1 MLLLQSFT
9 LPTTRRCWSGGVLPI
24 MAYTRRLLP
33 KGISFSSFGSGGS
46 RGGARGARPP
56 LFFDQ
61 TEALRDG
68 KKFFET
74 LHTPPYFK
82 GWMTRPPLIWS
93 SGFATVRVYERVGI
107 SLLEVYNKRSVNIIN
122 YIFNWRLFYLL
133 PYLLQVR
140 SPKNQRLPLPW
151 WLQVCIPTPV

>member
-1 MLLLQSFT
+1 MLLLQFFT
-9 LPTTRRCWSGGVLPI
+9 LPTTRRCWSGGGGGVLPI

-68 KKFFET
+68 KKFFVT
-74 LHTPPYFK
+74 LPSPPYLKGGRPPRPPPLSEDLDPPLFGYMK
-82 GWMTRPPLIWS
+82 GW
-93 SGFATVRVYERVGI
+93 GFFHLKYVKKGREICHFG
-107 SLLEVYNKRSVNIIN
+107 L
-122 YIFNWRLFYLL
+122 
-133 PYLLQVR
+133 
-140 SPKNQRLPLPW
+140 
-151 WLQVCIPTPV
+151 